1 MSERNVVSISDQ
13 IESEYMGFL
22 VYEVARAFTNAY
34 AKLMAPMGLT
44 RPQARVIACVMKYP
58 GITQADLCEYIGV
71 GRMAM
76 SGLIDRMESKDLVS
90 RAEDPSD
97 KRVKR
102 VFLTRGARKL
112 VPDLQEIADTLY
124 ERSMSSI
131 KTKDLKITK
140 EVLSTIRENLEELLL
155 DSADDG

>member
-1 MSERNVVSISDQ
+1 MSKREVIAISGHV
-13 IESEYMGFL
+13 ESEDMGFV

-34 AKLMAPMGLT
+34 AQLMSPLGLT
-44 RPQARVIACVMKYP
+44 RPQARIIACIIRFP

-90 RAEDPSD
+90 RTEDPSD

-102 VFLTRGARKL
+102 IFLTRSARKL
-112 VPDLQEIADTLY
+112 IPDMQSIADTLY
-124 ERSMSSI
+124 KQSMSSVSAS
-131 KTKDLKITK
+131 DLRITK
-140 EVLSTIRENLEELLL
+140 KVLSTIRGNLHDLLN
-155 DSADDG
+155 DSSIV

>member
-1 MSERNVVSISDQ
+1 MSEQNVVPLSDQ
-13 IESEYMGFL
+13 VESEYMGFL

-34 AKLMAPMGLT
+34 AKMMAPLGLT

-76 SGLIDRMESKDLVS
+76 SGLIDRMEAKNLVS

-112 VPDLQEIADTLY
+112 IPDLQEIADTLY
-124 ERSMSSI
+124 EQSMSSI
-131 KTKDLKITK
+131 NTNHLKITK
-140 EVLSTIRENLEELLL
+140 EVLSAIKGNLEELLSEPAN
-155 DSADDG
+155 DN

>member
-1 MSERNVVSISDQ
+1 MSKREIIAISDHV
-13 IESEYMGFL
+13 ESENMGFV

-34 AKLMAPMGLT
+34 AQLMSPLGLT
-44 RPQARVIACVMKYP
+44 RPQARVIACVTRFP

-90 RAEDPSD
+90 RTEDPSD

-102 VFLTRGARKL
+102 VFLTRSARKL
-112 VPDLQEIADTLY
+112 LPEMQRIADVMY
-124 ERSMSSI
+124 KKSMSSVSS
-131 KTKDLKITK
+131 KDLKITK
-140 EVLSTIRENLEELLL
+140 GVLDTIKANLGDLL
-155 DSADDG
+155 DEN

>member
-1 MSERNVVSISDQ
+1 MSKREVIAISDHV
-13 IESEYMGFL
+13 ESEDMGFV

-34 AKLMAPMGLT
+34 AQLMSPLGLT
-44 RPQARVIACVMKYP
+44 RPQARVIACVIRFP

-90 RAEDPSD
+90 RTEDPSD

-102 VFLTRGARKL
+102 VFLTRSARKL
-112 VPDLQEIADTLY
+112 IPDMQTIADTLY
-124 ERSMSSI
+124 KQSMSSVNAN
-131 KTKDLKITK
+131 DLRITK
-140 EVLSTIRENLEELLL
+140 QVLGTIRSNLHDLLNK
-155 DSADDG
+155 S